1 MAFCASWG
9 DGELSFGCTGGAVE
23 HRSAVQEPGPRNH
36 ILGPAT
42 LRWVQADQVWVWH
55 TGSLPY
61 ELGFGGGGWLA
72 FCKEMTLHPLKHTL
86 FTVAQVS
93 EQLFLLPAIFKVMF
107 WTLCIWMPKGM
118 LSELRPPKMLQNCMI
133 CALTATILKYLLTF
147 SAHTWQDHHGYF
159 SLPYHWVKAFFEIL
173 LSFRE
178 NNVGC
183 VRGTTYMISVRG

>member
-1 MAFCASWG
+1 MEPHFGSCHAA
-9 DGELSFGCTGGAVE
+9 LSAGRPSLGLAHRGTCPRSLDLVE
-23 HRSAVQEPGPRNH
+23 GVGLLFAK
-36 ILGPAT
+36 
-42 LRWVQADQVWVWH
+42 RW
-55 TGSLPY
+55 
-61 ELGFGGGGWLA
+61 F
-72 FCKEMTLHPLKHTL
+72 LHPLNHTL

-93 EQLFLLPAIFKVMF
+93 EQLFLLPSIFKVTF

-147 SAHTWQDHHGYF
+147 SAHTQQDHHGYF

-178 NNVGC
+178 NNTIMWEAQPTLSQSGDSGV
-183 VRGTTYMISVRG
+183 V